1 MPKQAI
7 VAIKAPSSDDSPDF
21 LGQALNISPLATKN
35 ALKRSRDEVSTPL
48 THMQSTMHTESLQ
61 HAHPHNRSCTMH
73 TADNE
78 EQTTAPTRAVTL
90 NCNMPLDSKHT
101 VTDRIR
107 AVPHTLLGYLY
118 RQLHPKLLKCWQKPW
133 LKQQAQMLSPL
144 HNHLLE
150 GSLREQLSTLPI
162 ALPDQGR
169 SLRRGHRQSLRGLM
183 GMSQPTRMRG
193 QAESPQGKMI
203 WKSKPGEH
211 QNKTHRPTTHTMHT
225 PHTCTLQHPTA

>member
-61 HAHPHNRSCTMH
+61 HAHPHNQSCTMH
-73 TADNE
+73 TADKE
-78 EQTTAPTRAVTL
+78 EQTTAPTRALTL

-144 HNHLLE
+144 HNQLLE
-150 GSLREQLSTLPI
+150 GSLREQLSTLPT
-162 ALPDQGR
+162 ALLDQGR
-169 SLRRGHRQSLRGLM
+169 SLRRGH
-183 GMSQPTRMRG
+183 
-193 QAESPQGKMI
+193 
-203 WKSKPGEH
+203 
-211 QNKTHRPTTHTMHT
+211 
-225 PHTCTLQHPTA
+225 